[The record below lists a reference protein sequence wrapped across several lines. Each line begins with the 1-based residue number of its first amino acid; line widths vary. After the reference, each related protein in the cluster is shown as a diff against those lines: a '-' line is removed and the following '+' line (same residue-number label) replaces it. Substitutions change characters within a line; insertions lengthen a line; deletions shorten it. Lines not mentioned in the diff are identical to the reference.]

1 MPWRI
6 EYTPQAAKELER
18 LDRPVARRII
28 RFLDER
34 VIPCENPRA
43 IGETLH
49 GELGQYWK
57 YRVGDCRVICEIK
70 DKAVKIIV
78 VSVGNRRDVYR

>member
-1 MPWRI
+1 MPCRI

-18 LDRPVARRII
+18 LDRPAAYRII
-28 RFLDER
+28 QFLDER
-34 VIPCENPRA
+34 VIPCDDPRA
-43 IGETLH
+43 IGQALH
-49 GELGQYWK
+49 SKLGQYWK

-70 DKAVKIIV
+70 DKAVEIIV

>member
-18 LDRPVARRII
+18 LDRPASRRII
-28 RFLDER
+28 KYLDER
-34 VIPCENPRA
+34 IIPCDNPRA
-43 IGETLH
+43 IGEALH
-49 GELGQYWK
+49 GESGQFWK
-57 YRVGDCRVICEIK
+57 YRVGDYRMVCKID
-70 DKAVKIIV
+70 DKAIMIIV